1 MRSAR
6 SERIAAEVSAV
17 RQRRSARML
26 AGVALILGALSYLVY
41 QQSAMSYP
49 ELLSNDGYI
58 RASSPTTANVTL
70 HLTSPTAA
78 GIGDSPKA
86 TLELQWLTQTREEF
100 HLILHFEEE
109 ARSTEYVTE
118 SPELAVLAVFDEFDD
133 DGDEILVSIDPSK
146 LRDEVVD
153 GYYTGTSSISLL
165 LYEPV
170 AVEAMGKVVVDS
182 PTLAQTFP
190 CAALDGTD
198 PTTDEERSAL
208 IVPGWYDCQ
217 TADPT
222 IALPE
227 DDARYRQTVTVTPRE
242 ASGLRL
248 ESAFG
253 TPSLRIGLFRHGL
266 NIYWE
271 DKQRIDAIGIFVD
284 PVAENT
290 GQRYLFWSGVAG
302 GLAGGVATMCLDAI
316 LRRKQG

>member
-1 MRSAR
+1 
-6 SERIAAEVSAV
+6 
-17 RQRRSARML
+17 ML
-26 AGVALILGALSYLVY
+26 AAVAMILGVLSYLAY

-58 RASSPTTANVTL
+58 KASSPTTANVAL
-70 HLTSPTAA
+70 HLASPTAA
-78 GIGDSPKA
+78 SIGETPQA
-86 TLELQWLTQTREEF
+86 TLELQWLTQTRERF

-109 ARSTEYVTE
+109 ARSTEYVTG

-133 DGDEILVSIDPSK
+133 DGEEILVSIDPSK
-146 LRDEVVD
+146 VRDELVD
-153 GYYTGTSSISLL
+153 GYYTGTSSISLM

-182 PTLAQTFP
+182 PTLAQSFP

-198 PTTDEERSAL
+198 PTTMEERAAL

-217 TADPT
+217 NADPT

-271 DKQRIDAIGIFVD
+271 DQQRIDAIGIFVD